1 MPAKNG
7 DTVQVHYT
15 GKLNNGSVFDSSN
28 GRDPLQ
34 FSLGKGELI
43 PGFEKAVIGM
53 NPGESK
59 TVTIS
64 AERAYGPY
72 RQDLLLAVDRQQV
85 PADVPIQLGQQLQV
99 KQSNGQVIRV
109 MVTNISQSQVI
120 LDANHPLA
128 GQDLTFDIQLVA
140 IK

>member
-34 FSLGKGELI
+34 LSIGERKVI
-43 PGFEKAVIGM
+43 PGFENAVMGM
-53 NPGESK
+53 SPGESK
-59 TVTIS
+59 TITIS
-64 AERAYGPY
+64 AEKAYGPY
-72 RQDLLLAVDRQQV
+72 RQELLLAVDRQQM
-85 PADVPIQLGQQLQV
+85 PAEAPIQLGQQLQL
-99 KQSNGQVIRV
+99 KQTNGQVIP
-109 MVTNISQSQVI
+109 VTVKNISESQVI

-128 GQDLTFDIQLVA
+128 GQDLTFDIELVA
-140 IK
+140 IN